1 MRDVAFILWFPN
13 RPVELKRDRT
23 YCLGRGS
30 ASDIFVNDTQASR
43 RHAEIVPGDD
53 GFRLVDL
60 ASANGT
66 FLNGEG
72 VTEVML
78 AHGDQIQIGS
88 HVLEFRL
95 EDAED
100 VIEEFRLQAR
110 AVQEGQTVVGP
121 APGSGGISGAID
133 DVGLAEVVQ
142 MLEAGRKSGRLLVT
156 AVGITAAI
164 WFQDG
169 RIIAG
174 EFRSGQS
181 EPEAD
186 HEAVCEIFAL
196 KEGVFEFLPEEITI
210 EPRMNESTQALLLET
225 MRRLD
230 ESQRAN
236 PDFDASE
243 TQVC

>member
-1 MRDVAFILWFPN
+1 MRDVAFLLWFPS

-30 ASDIFVNDTQASR
+30 ASDVFVNDSQASR
-43 RHAEIVPGDD
+43 QHADIVATDD

-60 ASANGT
+60 GSANGT
-66 FLNGEG
+66 YVNGEQ
-72 VTEVML
+72 VTEAML
-78 AHGDQIQIGS
+78 AHGDEIQIGS

-95 EDAED
+95 EDAEE
-100 VIEEFRLQAR
+100 VIEDFRRQAR

-121 APGSGGISGAID
+121 VPGSGGLSGAID

-156 AVGITAAI
+156 AVGLSAAI
-164 WFQDG
+164 YFKDG
-169 RIIAG
+169 RIIAA
-174 EFRSGQS
+174 EFQPNTA
-181 EPEAD
+181 EPKAD

-196 KEGVFEFLPEEITI
+196 KDGVFEFLPEEVTI

-230 ESQRAN
+230 ERERADPGFN
-236 PDFDASE
+236 ASE